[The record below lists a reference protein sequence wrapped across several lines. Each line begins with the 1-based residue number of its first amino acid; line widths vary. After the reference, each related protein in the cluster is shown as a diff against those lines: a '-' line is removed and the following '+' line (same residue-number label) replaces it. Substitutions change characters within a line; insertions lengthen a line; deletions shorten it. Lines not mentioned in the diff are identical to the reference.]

1 MLASSTNVFLSFN
14 AFSRHPI
21 CSAGRL
27 RLRLRS
33 LISFPRFSSQFS
45 GPNTSGGTLEYDAAA
60 SPDGHLI
67 ETPITDAAAVDST
80 IFRTLSSRQKEQISV
95 FVSALL
101 EWNEAHFFLRVV
113 LSKWSASMVLFCNFS
128 RWLLQRMN
136 LTSERQEGEVMERHV
151 EDSLALLTPL
161 RRSYLSRCC
170 PSSFPSCDGLK
181 LVDVG
186 SGSGFPGLILAIAC
200 PTWNVTLLESM
211 QKRCF
216 FLEHVVRFTG
226 LSNVKVLRERAE
238 NVGQSLDFREL
249 FDVAVARAVAEM
261 RILAEYCLPLVRV
274 GGLFIAA
281 KGHNPQEEIRNSEK
295 AIQLMGGSMVELC
308 TAEYILGKANLKRLF
323 LSSVESYSPLG
334 QRTAVICVKELSTP
348 KKYPRKTGIPSKFPL

>member
-1 MLASSTNVFLSFN
+1 MLTSSTNVFLSFN
-14 AFSRHPI
+14 AFSRHRI
-21 CSAGRL
+21 CSGGRIRL
-27 RLRLRS
+27 RP
-33 LISFPRFSSQFS
+33 LISFPRFYSQFS
-45 GPNTSGGTLEYDAAA
+45 GPNTSGGTLDYDAAA

-67 ETPITDAAAVDST
+67 ETPITDAAAVDSA

-101 EWNEAHFFLRVV
+101 EWNE
-113 LSKWSASMVLFCNFS
+113 
-128 RWLLQRMN
+128 RMN

-186 SGSGFPGLILAIAC
+186 SGSGFPGLVLAIAC

-216 FLEHVVRFTG
+216 FLEHVVRITG

-281 KGHNPQEEIRNSEK
+281 KGHNPQEELRNSEK
-295 AIQLMGGSMVELC
+295 AIKLMGGSMVELC
-308 TAEYILGKANLKRLF
+308 T
-323 LSSVESYSPLG
+323 VESYSPLG
-334 QRTAVICVKELSTP
+334 QRTAIICFKELSTP
-348 KKYPRKTGIPSKFPL
+348 KKYPRNTAN

>member
-1 MLASSTNVFLSFN
+1 MLTSSTNVFLSFN
-14 AFSRHPI
+14 AFSRHRI
-21 CSAGRL
+21 CSGGRIRL
-27 RLRLRS
+27 RP
-33 LISFPRFSSQFS
+33 LISFPRFYSQFS
-45 GPNTSGGTLEYDAAA
+45 GPNTSGGTLDYDAAA

-67 ETPITDAAAVDST
+67 ETPITDAAAVDSA

-95 FVSALL
+95 F
-101 EWNEAHFFLRVV
+101 
-113 LSKWSASMVLFCNFS
+113 
-128 RWLLQRMN
+128 RMN

-200 PTWNVTLLESM
+200 PTFKNRDSNPLLKLTNYHGFSMESFPT
-211 QKRCF
+211 KRCF
-216 FLEHVVRFTG
+216 FLEHVVRITG

-281 KGHNPQEEIRNSEK
+281 KGHNPQEELRNSEK
-295 AIQLMGGSMVELC
+295 AIKLMGGSMVELC
-308 TAEYILGKANLKRLF
+308 T
-323 LSSVESYSPLG
+323 VESYSPLG
-334 QRTAVICVKELSTP
+334 QRTAIICFKELSTP
-348 KKYPRKTGIPSKFPL
+348 KKYPRNTGIPSKFPL

>member
-1 MLASSTNVFLSFN
+1 MLTSSTNVFLSFN
-14 AFSRHPI
+14 AFSRHRI
-21 CSAGRL
+21 CSGGRIRL
-27 RLRLRS
+27 RP
-33 LISFPRFSSQFS
+33 LISFPRFYSQFS
-45 GPNTSGGTLEYDAAA
+45 GPNTSGGTLDYDAAA

-67 ETPITDAAAVDST
+67 ETPITDAAAVDSA

-101 EWNEAHFFLRVV
+101 EWNE
-113 LSKWSASMVLFCNFS
+113 
-128 RWLLQRMN
+128 RMN

-216 FLEHVVRFTG
+216 FLEHVVRITG

-281 KGHNPQEEIRNSEK
+281 KGHNPQEELRNSEK
-295 AIQLMGGSMVELC
+295 AIKLMGGSMVELC
-308 TAEYILGKANLKRLF
+308 T
-323 LSSVESYSPLG
+323 VESYSPLG
-334 QRTAVICVKELSTP
+334 QRTAIICFKELSTP
-348 KKYPRKTGIPSKFPL
+348 KKYPRNTGIPSKFPL

>member
-45 GPNTSGGTLEYDAAA
+45 GPNTSGGTLEYDAAG
-60 SPDGHLI
+60 SPDGHVI

-95 FVSALL
+95 F
-101 EWNEAHFFLRVV
+101 
-113 LSKWSASMVLFCNFS
+113 
-128 RWLLQRMN
+128 RMN

-151 EDSLALLTPL
+151 GDSLALLTPL

-170 PSSFPSCDGLK
+170 PSSFPSCDGIK

-200 PTWNVTLLESM
+200 PKALL
-211 QKRCF
+211 

-308 TAEYILGKANLKRLF
+308 T
-323 LSSVESYSPLG
+323 VESYSPLG

>member
-1 MLASSTNVFLSFN
+1 MQWWPPSPSASYFLSQILF
-14 AFSRHPI
+14 PI
-21 CSAGRL
+21 LWSKYL
-27 RLRLRS
+27 RRNR
-33 LISFPRFSSQFS
+33 
-45 GPNTSGGTLEYDAAA
+45 EYDAAA

-67 ETPITDAAAVDST
+67 ETPITDDAAAAAAAVDST

-101 EWNEAHFFLRVV
+101 EWNEAHFF
-113 LSKWSASMVLFCNFS
+113 C
-128 RWLLQRMN
+128 RMN
-136 LTSERQEGEVMERHV
+136 LTSEREEGEVMERHV

-161 RRSYLSRCC
+161 
-170 PSSFPSCDGLK
+170 P
-181 LVDVG
+181 
-186 SGSGFPGLILAIAC
+186 
-200 PTWNVTLLESM
+200 WNVTLLESM

-308 TAEYILGKANLKRLF
+308 T
-323 LSSVESYSPLG
+323 VESYSPLG
-334 QRTAVICVKELSTP
+334 QRTAVICFKELSTP
-348 KKYPRKTGIPSKFPL
+348 KKYPRNTGIPSKFPL